1 MGVSQTLISRWYV
14 VRERVVMD
22 GSRRLVPVGWIDALQ
37 VLKEKVAA
45 TAITVASTVSMA
57 TTGYHDQFKIL
68 LRLDERIGEAV
79 G

>member
-22 GSRRLVPVGWIDALQ
+22 GSRRLVPVGWNDALQ

-45 TAITVASTVSMA
+45 TATLRFPE
-57 TTGYHDQFKIL
+57 TGVKI
-68 LRLDERIGEAV
+68 RVQNARF
-79 G
+79 